1 MLPSKLQQKLEIY
14 TIKLNENIGTTHK
27 ESSILFKTSKSRLNQ
42 IQRYP
47 KKLGLIDSTMILRK
61 KLNFHTLIISK
72 ISRVDYTQKSN

>member
-47 KKLGLIDSTMILRK
+47 KKIGPYWQHHDIKK